1 MESRKRG
8 KKTFW
13 AGLIVF
19 ALVFAGTFFG
29 VQYFTKSGIFR
40 VPGVVYYDES
50 LNDEELDIIK
60 KNKAYMVVNTTS
72 NMNNAVGLPNVKAYL
87 EHGLPVMVGNEEKT
101 IKGSTG
107 SLGRKDSRRNR
118 RTYR

>member
-40 VPGVVYYDES
+40 VPGVVYYD
-50 LNDEELDIIK
+50 
-60 KNKAYMVVNTTS
+60 
-72 NMNNAVGLPNVKAYL
+72 
-87 EHGLPVMVGNEEKT
+87 
-101 IKGSTG
+101 
-107 SLGRKDSRRNR
+107 
-118 RTYR
+118 